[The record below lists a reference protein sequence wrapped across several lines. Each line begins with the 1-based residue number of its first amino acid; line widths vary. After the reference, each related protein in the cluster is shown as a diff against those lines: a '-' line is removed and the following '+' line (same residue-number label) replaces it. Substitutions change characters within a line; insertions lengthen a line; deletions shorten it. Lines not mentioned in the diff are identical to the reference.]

1 MMEDRQRYHNVLL
14 TANQD
19 GNKRHYVVSR
29 PIS

>member
-1 MMEDRQRYHNVLL
+1 MEDRHRYHNVLL

-19 GNKRHYVVSR
+19 GNKRHCVVSW